1 LRLDL
6 AAVDIAADGTVTL
19 KPPTPPP
26 TPDKYIKLWGKE
38 TTYKD
43 NFGNWL
49 MVIFLFGWI
58 WMAF

>member
-1 LRLDL
+1 MP
-6 AAVDIAADGTVTL
+6 VV
-19 KPPTPPP
+19 PT
-26 TPDKYIKLWGKE
+26 TPVKYIKLWGKE
-38 TTYKD
+38 TSYVD